1 MADNTN
7 FLHSPHNSNAGD
19 LLLKCTP
26 ERCNDGAVI
35 VMESFNLDLDET
47 AELGAH
53 EASNSR
59 AHIKVKKLGI
69 KGIDLER

>member
-1 MADNTN
+1 
-7 FLHSPHNSNAGD
+7 
-19 LLLKCTP
+19 
-26 ERCNDGAVI
+26 
-35 VMESFNLDLDET
+35 MESFNLDLDET
-47 AELGAH
+47 AERGAH